1 MRSSYPPPIHP
12 QLDCGRNF
20 ISSQLRGE
28 ASACSKSSPCV
39 PRCVARCQSDIG
51 CSFQENMR
59 RHSLK
64 KLWVV
69 VVLLLVGSWHLDAP
83 GAAVLQV
90 DGGAPVPDCEEWN
103 TPEFFE
109 TATVED
115 VTACL
120 AAGADVNAR
129 TEDGYTPLHHAAWGN
144 VNAAVVEALL
154 DAGANAAARG
164 LFLEAA
170 AVPDA
175 TRRLFPEAPDS
186 VALRS
191 RLVTIDFRATRF
203 VGCRRRG
210 TSRRHFGRGAPFGS
224 ARVRRVAQIEPI
236 RRHGVHGRG
245 RANRADVF
253 GGLCDLGQTARRGG
267 GHNDARRERRR
278 GGWHDP
284 DVGDDLPHPTGR
296 ERAAHRQRGRS
307 VAAAASGRANSR
319 RAGRPAAGGAALIPD
334 RTERRYRAAT
344 PACDGRSSMPYSLSS
359 CSTQCDKLK

>member
-1 MRSSYPPPIHP
+1 M
-12 QLDCGRNF
+12 
-20 ISSQLRGE
+20 
-28 ASACSKSSPCV
+28 
-39 PRCVARCQSDIG
+39 
-51 CSFQENMR
+51 
-59 RHSLK
+59 K

-170 AVPDA
+170 AVPGA
-175 TRRLFPEAPDS
+175 SGNRRPQAPDS

-191 RLVTIDFRATRF
+191 RLVTIDFAQLASSDVAVAARA
-203 VGCRRRG
+203 GG
-210 TSRRHFGRGAPFGS
+210 TSAEAPRS
-224 ARVRRVAQIEPI
+224 VRPAYGELLRLNLFDDTAFTGVVERIEPT
-236 RRHGVHGRG
+236 
-245 RANRADVF
+245 F
-253 GGLCDLGQTARRGG
+253 SGGYAI
-267 GHNDARRERRR
+267 
-278 GGWHDP
+278 
-284 DVGDDLPHPTGR
+284 
-296 ERAAHRQRGRS
+296 
-307 VAAAASGRANSR
+307 SGRLLGVEGGTMTLVVNGDVV
-319 RAGRPAAGGAALIPD
+319 AGTIRTLETTYRIRPAGNGLHTVSEVDLSRLPPLGEPILVEP
-334 RTERRYRAAT
+334 EGRR
-344 PACDGRSSMPYSLSS
+344 PAVQR
-359 CSTQCDKLK
+359 